1 MTSQSELESFFRL
14 LYGGASEYAC
24 TTICMIDA
32 DGDMKPVRS
41 FPLTAKGLRD
51 MQQCVVACRKLPLNV
66 FLRPSVLWKPPTD
79 GGRGREADTV
89 GANVL
94 HADID
99 IYKAQVSVDEA
110 VERLYDGTLVPAPSC
125 VVNSGGGLHAYWRLD
140 AFCRDIL
147 SMKGRNRW
155 LQKQL
160 APLGADSVADLARLL
175 RVPGTFNQ
183 KYNPPVE
190 ASILALHES
199 CVYSLADF
207 GYVPPPAA
215 KPTME
220 VAQAVAEPAD
230 MPNDVLV
237 RMARAVKALDKQH
250 GTTHGMVFDMRL
262 KGSCVFDDGNQSER
276 DYNLLCTL
284 AWWTRCNPQQMK
296 DIFMQSGCVREKTL
310 RATSGSTYLDITI
323 DKVIEECTS
332 YRPWKYIAPGSI
344 SLSLG
349 GRKIA

>member
-1 MTSQSELESFFRL
+1 MTSQSELESFFHL

-32 DGDMKPVRS
+32 DGSMKPIRA
-41 FPLTAKGLRD
+41 FPLTAKGLRE
-51 MQQCVVACRKLPLNV
+51 MQQCAASCRKLPVNV
-66 FLRPSVLWKPPTD
+66 FLRPSALWKPPTD
-79 GGRGREADTV
+79 GGRGKEADTA
-89 GANVL
+89 GSMVL

-99 IYKAQVSVDEA
+99 IYKAQVSVDKA
-110 VERLYDGTLVPAPSC
+110 MERLYDGTLVPAPSC
-125 VVNSGGGLHAYWRLD
+125 VVNSGGGLHAYWRLN
-140 AFCRDIL
+140 AFCRDNL

-183 KYNPPVE
+183 KYIPPVE
-190 ASILALHES
+190 ATILALHES

-215 KPTME
+215 KPVVE
-220 VAQAVAEPAD
+220 VAQVEAD

-237 RMARAVKALDKQH
+237 RMARAVKALDKEH

-262 KGSCVFDDGNQSER
+262 KGSCVFDNGNQSER

-284 AWWTRCNPQQMK
+284 AWWTRCNPQQMR

-310 RATSGSTYLDITI
+310 RPTSGSTYLDITI
-323 DKVIEECTS
+323 DKVIDECTS
-332 YRPWKYIAPGSI
+332 YRPWIYRPPTKVTL
-344 SLSLG
+344 LSG